1 MGLLYIL
8 AMLLLFSA
16 SILVHELGHF
26 LAARAFGMVADVF
39 SIGMGPAIWKRK
51 VGTTTYKIGWIPFGG
66 YVALPQ
72 MDPNS
77 FLEGTSSGDRGQGT
91 VDGGMGAV
99 DRGQGTVDSGASRSD
114 SSRLSPDSCHLSPD
128 ACTPSPDASTLSPDS
143 CPLSPETRALPRVSA
158 WKKIIVSVA
167 GAFGNVVFA
176 FALATVVWLVG
187 KPSSLQERSAVVGYV
202 ATNSPALALGLAP
215 GDELLAVD
223 GQPVANWQQVIEKTA
238 LGPARDVVL
247 RLRPVGGAGEREI
260 SVTTKKTPM
269 GVWMLP
275 GIDGVDPC
283 HVASVYPN
291 SGAETA
297 GLQPGDQLL
306 RFDGH
311 DVYSRAHLS
320 QLVEAAA
327 GRHALLEFRRNGE
340 MRSAEVQS
348 AYDEKL
354 DRHLIGIQFNTL
366 ADLDYAAL
374 SHPTP
379 WAQVRGHAMSIF
391 DFLRALVTP
400 AMSGAAAEAVGGP
413 VLILMMLWLM
423 LKSSFILAVWFT
435 GFLNVNLA
443 IINLLP
449 LPLLDGG
456 HVVMNL
462 WAGITR
468 RPASPRLINA
478 LANAFAVLFIALFLT
493 LTFRDSV
500 RHLVPTVRHWFADD
514 ARDDAVPTVFED
526 APVHAEPAA
535 E

>member
-1 MGLLYIL
+1 MISLLYLL
-8 AMLLLFSA
+8 AMLLLFGA
-16 SILVHELGHF
+16 SIFVHELGHF

-39 SIGMGPAIWKRK
+39 SIGMGPALWKRK
-51 VGTTTYKIGWIPFGG
+51 VGATTYKIGWIPFGG

-77 FLEGTSSGDRGQGT
+77 FLEGTSSEVRGQSA
-91 VDGGMGAV
+91 GGGEESSEFREQGA
-99 DRGQGTVDSGASRSD
+99 DSAGPDLRPPTSD
-114 SSRLSPDSCHLSPD
+114 HR
-128 ACTPSPDASTLSPDS
+128 TLP
-143 CPLSPETRALPRVSA
+143 PLAA

-176 FALATVVWLVG
+176 FVLATVVWWVG

-260 SVTTKKTPM
+260 VVAIEKTPM
-269 GVWMLP
+269 GIWMLP

-291 SGAETA
+291 SGAEAA

-327 GRHALLEFRRNGE
+327 GRPALLEFRRGGE

-354 DRHLIGIQFNTL
+354 DRHLIGIQFNIL

-379 WAQVRGHAMSIF
+379 WAQVKAHAVAIF

-400 AMSGAAAEAVGGP
+400 ATSGAAAEAVGGP

-500 RHLVPTVRHWFADD
+500 RHLVPTVRHWFAAD
-514 ARDDAVPTVFED
+514 APDSAVPAVFD
-526 APVHAEPAA
+526 NQPAPAA
-535 E
+535 AGTE

>member
-1 MGLLYIL
+1 MISLLYIL

-16 SILVHELGHF
+16 SIFVHELGHF

-39 SIGMGPAIWKRK
+39 SIGMGPALWKRK
-51 VGTTTYKIGWIPFGG
+51 IGATTYKIGWIFFGG

-77 FLEGTSSGDRGQGT
+77 FLEGTGSGDRGQGT
-91 VDGGMGAV
+91 GDSGTKSGDKV
-99 DRGQGTVDSGASRSD
+99 QGTGDSGTDD
-114 SSRLSPDSCHLSPD
+114 SLSPDSCHLSPE
-128 ACTPSPDASTLSPDS
+128 A
-143 CPLSPETRALPRVSA
+143 RALPRVSA
-158 WKKIIVSVA
+158 WKKIVVSVA

-176 FALATVVWLVG
+176 FVLATVVWWVG

-215 GDELLAVD
+215 GDELVAVD
-223 GQPVANWQQVIEKTA
+223 GEPVANWQQVIEKTA
-238 LGPARDVVL
+238 LGPAREVAL
-247 RLRPVGGAGEREI
+247 RLRPAGGEGEREI
-260 SVTTKKTPM
+260 SVLTEKTSM

-291 SGAETA
+291 SGAAAA

-320 QLVEAAA
+320 QMVEAAA
-327 GRHALLEFRRNGE
+327 GRPALLEFRRGGE
-340 MRSAEVQS
+340 LLSAQVES

-374 SHPTP
+374 AHPTP
-379 WAQVRGHAMSIF
+379 WAQVKGHAAAIF

-400 AMSGAAAEAVGGP
+400 ATSGAAAEAVGGP

-514 ARDDAVPTVFED
+514 ARDAAVPAVFED
-526 APVHAEPAA
+526 KPAPATPAA